1 MYKELQ
7 GQRPATK
14 PEGWSRAGREAAI
27 RFFKDWTLPIAIAT
41 GSVLY
46 LLFAYIPWLDG
57 VSTAMA
63 PFFDAILPMFMFLIL
78 YVTFCKVDFHKMRPV
93 AWHLWVMVFQMIIV
107 AILMLLILCYELMG
121 SELVLMEALLCCVVA
136 PCAAAA
142 PVVTQKLGG
151 DLEQMTTYS
160 FMSNF
165 LTALAIPL
173 CFPMIEKAS
182 DLTFWSA
189 FLAILQ
195 KVCVVLVMPMLL
207 AYITKHFI
215 HPLHRW
221 VVGIKD
227 LSYYLWAVSLAIV
240 TGTTVKNICHAQ
252 APLAL
257 LLAIALL
264 GLVFCIVQFAV
275 GRWIGHYWDHTV
287 EAGQGLGQKNTAFA
301 IWIAYTYL
309 TPLSSVGPGCYIL
322 WQNIVNSIEI
332 WQHRKKTARDANQ
345 ADAS

>member
-1 MYKELQ
+1 M
-7 GQRPATK
+7 T
-14 PEGWSRAGREAAI
+14 I
-27 RFFKDWTLPIAIAT
+27 VRFFKDWTLPIAIAV

-46 LLFAYIPWLDG
+46 LTFAYVPFLDG
-57 VSTAMA
+57 PATAMA
-63 PFFDAILPMFMFLIL
+63 PFFDAILPLFMFLIL

-93 AWHLWVMVFQMIIV
+93 QWHLWVAVFQMV
-107 AILMLLILCYELMG
+107 FVTILMAIILSYQLTG

-151 DLEQMTTYS
+151 NLEQMTTYT
-160 FMSNF
+160 FLSNF
-165 LTALAIPL
+165 ITALAIPL
-173 CFPMIEKAS
+173 CFPLIEKDA
-182 DLTFWSA
+182 DMTFWSA
-189 FLAILQ
+189 FLLILN
-195 KVCVVLVMPMLL
+195 KVCMVLVLPMLL
-207 AYITKHFI
+207 AYITKHYI
-215 HPLHRW
+215 RPLHRR
-221 VVGIKD
+221 VVSIKD
-227 LSYYLWAVSLAIV
+227 LSYYLWAISLSIV
-240 TGTTVKNICHAQ
+240 TGATVKNICHAQ
-252 APLAL
+252 ASLAL

-275 GRWIGHYWDHTV
+275 GRWIGHYWDHTT

-332 WQHRKKTARDANQ
+332 WQHRKKENCLAKKAH
-345 ADAS
+345 ASN